1 MYTEQI
7 EMQRKTMILLALPFA
22 FTIAVLVGLLVLLP
36 IPLAGQL
43 AIGGAIVLEAA
54 VCFLLLASN
63 SRLRIGIDDEALTL
77 TFRILFR
84 SRIPLARIVTCRPTD
99 WRGWGIK
106 YTLTGTKHRTLS
118 DAKRAVRLTLT
129 NKAEVLVTTRHA
141 DAVCA
146 ALRERNAAIALA

>member
-7 EMQRKTMILLALPFA
+7 EMQRKAMVALTLPFVS
-22 FTIAVLVGLLVLLP
+22 TTLVLIGLIVFLP
-36 IPLAGQL
+36 LPLAGQL
-43 AIGGAIVLEAA
+43 AIGGAILIDAA
-54 VCFLLLASN
+54 VCIFLIVSN
-63 SRLRIGIDDEALTL
+63 SRLRIVIDDNELSLA
-77 TFRILFR
+77 FRILFR

-106 YTLTGTKHRTLS
+106 YTLVGTKHRTLS

-129 NKAEVLVTTRHA
+129 NKAEVLVTTRHP

-146 ALRERNAAIALA
+146 ALRERRPEIALT